1 MKNTWIG
8 IFAIVLLI
16 VGCKSATENQAEVR
30 KTDYLHFNKD
40 IGWRINVRVGFLV
53 NNPEEIYEN
62 NKAGIEITENATG
75 QKMDTSFIQ
84 NIFGFQL
91 DSSNLFQSIVAES
104 ELDDF
109 NEWRASNNAT
119 KRLFYLLYE
128 EQGVKIDTTA
138 TTVETIGGIEF
149 QTYSLRLFGQNDE
162 VLMHQIFYSALISG
176 NDFSVNIVGDSEKN
190 MDKVKAVWQKSKFK

>member
-8 IFAIVLLI
+8 LFVIALLI
-16 VGCKSATENQAEVR
+16 VGCKSATDDQPKER
-30 KTDYLHFNKD
+30 KADFLHFNKD
-40 IGWRINVRVGFLV
+40 IGWRINVPVGFLV

-91 DSSNLFQSIVAES
+91 DSSNLFQSIVAKS
-104 ELDDF
+104 ELSNF
-109 NEWRASNNAT
+109 EEWRASNNAT
-119 KRLFYLLYE
+119 KRLFCLLYE

-138 TTVETIGGIEF
+138 TTVESIGGIEF
-149 QTYSLRLFGQNDE
+149 QTYSLRLFGGKDE
-162 VLMHQIFYSALISG
+162 VLMHQIFYSTLING

-190 MDKVKAVWQKSKFK
+190 MDKIKAVWQKSKFK